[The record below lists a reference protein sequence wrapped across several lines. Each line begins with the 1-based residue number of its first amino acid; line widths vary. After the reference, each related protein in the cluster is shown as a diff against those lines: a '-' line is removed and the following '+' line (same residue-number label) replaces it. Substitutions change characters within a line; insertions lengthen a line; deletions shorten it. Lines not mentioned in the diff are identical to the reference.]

1 MVNLAADVGGYLKS
15 LDFFMKY
22 SIITIFWLALWQIA
36 TAQEVPNGTI
46 SGRVLNEQQQ
56 PVEFANV
63 ILQRTGQDSLLVKG
77 AVTDEKG
84 WFELT
89 NISDGDY
96 YLHIS
101 LVGLG
106 QLKTE
111 TFTLSAV
118 KPKVELGTLELRQ
131 EATTLNEVT
140 VRSQKPFIERQLDK
154 LVINV
159 ENSIVSAGAS
169 AMEVLERSPGIVVD
183 QNDVISLKGKQG
195 VIVMID
201 GKPAQLG
208 GTELA
213 NFLRGTPSAA
223 IDKIEI
229 IANPS
234 AKYDAAGNA
243 GIINIRM
250 KRDQKLGFNGSVS
263 LTYGNNRFN
272 RYNTGTSL
280 NYRNKKWNFFGSYN
294 YANTKGFNN
303 LVLYR
308 KFTENGET
316 AAIFDQNNYIIFPFS
331 NHNARTG
338 VDFFASK
345 KTTIGVLFT
354 GITNRFNPTGDN
366 ETFILNGN
374 GERTGR
380 FTTQNRSQDHWYN
393 YSGNFNI
400 RQTFDK
406 PGRELS
412 ADFDYARYGND
423 TDQKFTTDLFDA
435 ENVLLNKDILIGDIF
450 GYLHIYSG
458 KIDYVHPLSEKS
470 KFELGWKSSLVKT
483 DNTLNFFN
491 RINNE
496 DQFDPS
502 RSNQF
507 VYEENI
513 NAGYLNF
520 RQEYEKWSFQ
530 LGLRGEQTV
539 ADGLQVTTDSS
550 FNRNYFQFFPSIF
563 IQRNLSE
570 SHTMNLSMS
579 RRIDRPSYRQ
589 LNPFR
594 AFVDR
599 TTYQEG
605 NPFLLP
611 QLTYSFE
618 LSHTYKEWLTSTL
631 SYSITDDNIT
641 SVLLQD
647 DEDRI
652 TVQTDLNIA
661 EVAYYGLNVST
672 TLNPVKWW
680 NTRTE
685 VNGYYQR
692 FTGNIKNTDLDNSR
706 PTFSLSSNNR
716 FTMPKGMAGEINFFY
731 QHTGAY
737 GISIIEPIWQLSVGL
752 QKTILKEKGTLRL
765 NVNDIFWRG
774 YPRGSTEFANISETF
789 ESRRGTRI
797 ASLAFSYRFGK
808 NTVAPSRRRATGAEE
823 EQRRAGGG
831 NS

>member
-1 MVNLAADVGGYLKS
+1 
-15 LDFFMKY
+15 MKY
-22 SIITIFWLALWQIA
+22 IVSIICCVGLWTVAL
-36 TAQEVPNGTI
+36 AQEEWNTTI
-46 SGRVLNEQQQ
+46 SGTVLNEQEQ
-56 PVEFANV
+56 PVEFANI
-63 ILQRTGQDSLLVKG
+63 ILKRTGQDSLLVKG
-77 AVTDEKG
+77 VITDEQG
-84 WFELT
+84 RFAIEEIEAG
-89 NISDGDY
+89 NY

-101 LVGLG
+101 QVGLG

-111 TFTLSAV
+111 AFTVNANNPTV
-118 KPKVELGTLELRQ
+118 QLGNIILKQ
-131 EATTLNEVT
+131 EATTLTEVT

-154 LVINV
+154 LVVNV

-169 AMEVLERSPGIVVD
+169 AMEVLERSPGVIVD
-183 QNDVISLKGKQG
+183 QNDAISLKGKQG

-250 KRDQKLGFNGSVS
+250 KRDQKLGFNGSFN

-272 RYNTGTSL
+272 RYNAGTSM

-294 YANTKGFNN
+294 YANTRGFNN
-303 LVLYR
+303 LILFR
-308 KFTENGET
+308 KFSEDGET
-316 AAIFDQNNYIIFPFS
+316 EAIFDQNNYLIFPFS
-331 NHNARTG
+331 NNNARVG
-338 VDFFASK
+338 ADFFATK
-345 KTTIGVLFT
+345 KTTIGVLFS
-354 GITNRFNPTGDN
+354 GISNRFNPTGDN
-366 ETFILNGN
+366 VTYILDGA
-374 GERTGR
+374 GQRTGR

-393 YSGNFNI
+393 YATNVNI
-400 RQTFDK
+400 RQTFNK
-406 PGRELS
+406 PGKELS

-423 TDQKFTTDLFDA
+423 TYQQFTTELFDA
-435 ENVLLNKDILIGDIF
+435 EDVLLNRDILIGDLF
-450 GYLHIYSG
+450 GYLNIYSG
-458 KIDYVHPLSEKS
+458 KADYVHPLTEKS

-483 DNTLNFFN
+483 DNTLNFYN
-491 RINNE
+491 RINAE
-496 DQFDPS
+496 DIFDAS
-502 RSNQF
+502 RSNHF
-507 VYEENI
+507 IYEENI

-520 RQEYEKWSFQ
+520 RQEFDKWSLQ
-530 LGLRGEQTV
+530 LGLRGEQTI

-550 FNRNYFQFFPSIF
+550 FNRNYFQFFPSVF
-563 IQRNLSE
+563 VQRNLSE
-570 SHTMNLSMS
+570 SHTMNISMS

-611 QLTYSFE
+611 ELTYSFE
-618 LSHTYKEWLTSTL
+618 LAHTYKEWLTTTL
-631 SYSITDDNIT
+631 SYSVTDDNIT

-647 DEDRI
+647 DANRI

-661 EVAYYGLNVST
+661 EVKYYGLNVSAT
-672 TLNPVKWW
+672 FNPVKWW

-685 VNGYYQR
+685 INGYYQR
-692 FTGNIKNTDLDNSR
+692 FTGNIRNTNLDNSR
-706 PTFSLSSNNR
+706 PTFALSSNNR
-716 FTMPKGMAGEINFFY
+716 FTLPKSAAGEINFFY

-737 GISIIEPIWQLSVGL
+737 GISIIEPIWQLSLGV
-752 QKTILKEKGTLRL
+752 QKSILKEKGTIRL

-774 YPRGSTEFANISETF
+774 YPRGSTQFANIDETF
-789 ESRRGTRI
+789 SSRRGTRL
-797 ASLAFSYRFGK
+797 ASIAFSYRFGK

-823 EQRRAGGG
+823 EQRRASGGG